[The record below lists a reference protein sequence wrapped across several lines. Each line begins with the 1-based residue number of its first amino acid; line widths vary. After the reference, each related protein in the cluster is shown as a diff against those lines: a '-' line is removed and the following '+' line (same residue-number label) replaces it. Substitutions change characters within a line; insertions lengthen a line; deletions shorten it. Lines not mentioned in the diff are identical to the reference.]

1 MRSLCSLQNIYKPFS
16 QNNELRKVS
25 VCPTKRA
32 ADSPKAG
39 EKSAKRKVVKSK
51 VIRPQTTNANRSAAS
66 LPAEYN
72 KKMTTPEEK
81 IVRLYWVLEKMY
93 WLERLEEAVCQLE
106 SEIAAEHS
114 VQADT
119 PLAMDSRAILINTA
133 CS

>member
-1 MRSLCSLQNIYKPFS
+1 
-16 QNNELRKVS
+16 
-25 VCPTKRA
+25 
-32 ADSPKAG
+32 
-39 EKSAKRKVVKSK
+39 
-51 VIRPQTTNANRSAAS
+51 
-66 LPAEYN
+66 
-72 KKMTTPEEK
+72 MTTPEEK

-93 WLERLEEAVCQLE
+93 WLERLEEACRQLE

>member
-1 MRSLCSLQNIYKPFS
+1 MQFVRVAQFWAKMIFKKLSIPPNKACTRTRLAPALTMEIYKS
-16 QNNELRKVS
+16 TRILS
-25 VCPTKRA
+25 VRCAIKHRA
-32 ADSPKAG
+32 G
-39 EKSAKRKVVKSK
+39 
-51 VIRPQTTNANRSAAS
+51 NAVRSAAS

-114 VQADT
+114 VQTDT
-119 PLAMDSRAILINTA
+119 PSAMDSRAILINTA